1 MTGCISRLKVRIFI
15 KMQNIPKIPF
25 NQIVKSPAA
34 YYMVVAVS
42 VMWFFV
48 YKFTDSSKETIVN
61 LKAELSHQR
70 EENKILRREGK
81 VKDQKLDSMGAL
93 MLKRTDNSYEELIKM
108 IDINNKKST
117 IIIKPKRK

>member
-1 MTGCISRLKVRIFI
+1 
-15 KMQNIPKIPF
+15 MQNIPKIPF

-70 EENKILRREGK
+70 EENKILRRENK
-81 VKDQKLDSMGAL
+81 IQYQKLDSMGAL

-108 IDINNKKST
+108 IDINNKKTT